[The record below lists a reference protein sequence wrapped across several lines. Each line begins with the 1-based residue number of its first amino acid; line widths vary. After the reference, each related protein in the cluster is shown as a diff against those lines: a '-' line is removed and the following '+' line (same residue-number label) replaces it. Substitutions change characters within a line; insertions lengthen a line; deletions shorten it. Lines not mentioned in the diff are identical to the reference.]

1 MISKITP
8 LLMILVIA
16 SILGYMTENIWV
28 GLRFGYWDN
37 RGMMMPGL
45 LGYGMAIV
53 GLYLILGLPQKPML
67 FGHEFFFEN
76 SLQGIVFYYVAAGVL
91 VSVAEI
97 VLGNFVEKH
106 CEIVWWNYT
115 GLPLHIGKYTSVPT
129 SMGFAAMITLFM
141 GCVFPRLYAWVVQI
155 ENLSLSILTF
165 ALTGLLIM
173 DFGYAARYMIRNKRV
188 NRLWQIE
195 WKGGFAVHKLQE
207 EENWENVSNDQKYQ
221 F

>member
-1 MISKITP
+1 
-8 LLMILVIA
+8 MILVIA

-129 SMGFAAMITLFM
+129 SMGFAAMN
-141 GCVFPRLYAWVVQI
+141 P
-155 ENLSLSILTF
+155 SLSILTF

-207 EENWENVSNDQKYQ
+207 EENWENVSTDQKYQ

>member
-1 MISKITP
+1 
-8 LLMILVIA
+8 MILVIA

-97 VLGNFVEKH
+97 VLGNLWKSTVRLSGGIIRDCRF
-106 CEIVWWNYT
+106 
-115 GLPLHIGKYTSVPT
+115 
-129 SMGFAAMITLFM
+129 TLASIPPFR
-141 GCVFPRLYAWVVQI
+141 PRWASQ
-155 ENLSLSILTF
+155 
-165 ALTGLLIM
+165 
-173 DFGYAARYMIRNKRV
+173 
-188 NRLWQIE
+188 Q
-195 WKGGFAVHKLQE
+195 
-207 EENWENVSNDQKYQ
+207 
-221 F
+221 

>member
-97 VLGNFVEKH
+97 VLGNFVEL
-106 CEIVWWNYT
+106 YGT
-115 GLPLHIGKYTSVPT
+115 
-129 SMGFAAMITLFM
+129 AASHWQVYLRSDLD
-141 GCVFPRLYAWVVQI
+141 G
-155 ENLSLSILTF
+155 
-165 ALTGLLIM
+165 
-173 DFGYAARYMIRNKRV
+173 IR
-188 NRLWQIE
+188 
-195 WKGGFAVHKLQE
+195 
-207 EENWENVSNDQKYQ
+207 SNDYPIYGMR
-221 F
+221 FPEVICLGGTD

>member
-1 MISKITP
+1 M
-8 LLMILVIA
+8 
-16 SILGYMTENIWV
+16 
-28 GLRFGYWDN
+28 
-37 RGMMMPGL
+37 
-45 LGYGMAIV
+45 
-53 GLYLILGLPQKPML
+53 
-67 FGHEFFFEN
+67 
-76 SLQGIVFYYVAAGVL
+76 L

-155 ENLSLSILTF
+155 ENPSLSILTF
-165 ALTGLLIM
+165 ALTGLLVM

>member
-1 MISKITP
+1 
-8 LLMILVIA
+8 MILVIA
-16 SILGYMTENIWV
+16 SVMGYMTENIWV
-28 GLRFGYWDN
+28 GFRFGYWDN

-76 SLQGIVFYYVAAGVL
+76 SLQGILFYYVAAGVL

-106 CEIVWWNYT
+106 CEIIWWDYT
-115 GLPLHIGKYTSVPT
+115 TIPMHIGRYTSVPT

-141 GCVFPRLYAWVVQI
+141 GCIFPKLYTWVSQI
-155 ENLSLSILTF
+155 GTPSLGILSF
-165 ALTGLLIM
+165 ALTGLLLM
-173 DFGYAARYMIRNKRV
+173 DFLYAANYMMKNKKV
-188 NRLWQIE
+188 NRLWKIE
-195 WKGGFAVHKLQE
+195 WKNGFAFHKLKENE
-207 EENWENVSNDQKYQ
+207 EWEEVSTDHRYQ

>member
-1 MISKITP
+1 
-8 LLMILVIA
+8 MILVIA

-97 VLGNFVEKH
+97 ILGNFVEKH

-155 ENLSLSILTF
+155 ENPSLSILDLCPYRTSYYGF
-165 ALTGLLIM
+165 
-173 DFGYAARYMIRNKRV
+173 
-188 NRLWQIE
+188 RLCSQIYDPE
-195 WKGGFAVHKLQE
+195 
-207 EENWENVSNDQKYQ
+207 
-221 F
+221 

>member
-67 FGHEFFFEN
+67 FGHEFF
-76 SLQGIVFYYVAAGVL
+76 L
-91 VSVAEI
+91 
-97 VLGNFVEKH
+97 
-106 CEIVWWNYT
+106 
-115 GLPLHIGKYTSVPT
+115 
-129 SMGFAAMITLFM
+129 
-141 GCVFPRLYAWVVQI
+141 
-155 ENLSLSILTF
+155 
-165 ALTGLLIM
+165 
-173 DFGYAARYMIRNKRV
+173 
-188 NRLWQIE
+188 
-195 WKGGFAVHKLQE
+195 
-207 EENWENVSNDQKYQ
+207 
-221 F
+221 